1 MRLYQRG
8 GGWCLP
14 VLEMMLSLSF
24 SHSLSPVTTAETV
37 AMIFILLTIL
47 INVNGRKKAFLPQ
60 ILQFITTNITIKPHQ
75 EVDL

>member
-8 GGWCLP
+8 GGWC
-14 VLEMMLSLSF
+14 VGVEMILSLSF
-24 SHSLSPVTTAETV
+24 SHSLSPLTTAETV